1 MLGIIIIIFII
12 CAVVSVIKEEK
23 EKQELELFQR
33 QEKKQQEQSSKII
46 NCVPAIDLLCN
57 VALTYETEWTSQKVR
72 LIKTGQSKT

>member
-12 CAVVSVIKEEK
+12 CAVVSVIKRGK
-23 EKQELELFQR
+23 RKAR
-33 QEKKQQEQSSKII
+33 IRSYSKDKKKQQEQSSKII

-72 LIKTGQSKT
+72 LIKTV